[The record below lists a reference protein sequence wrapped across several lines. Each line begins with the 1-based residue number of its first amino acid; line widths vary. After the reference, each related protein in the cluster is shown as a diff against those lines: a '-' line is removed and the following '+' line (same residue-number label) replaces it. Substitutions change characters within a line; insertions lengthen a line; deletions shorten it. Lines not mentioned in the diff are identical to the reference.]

1 MFRIFTGKIGHPI
14 VMIYQT
20 PSLGNVDEVK
30 MLTLTGTVE
39 RGVERVG
46 LRSYHFFLPELI
58 VCKSRI
64 NGGTVNPNA
73 RFSWPHILALA
84 L

>member
-1 MFRIFTGKIGHPI
+1 MVFYIFSGKIGHPI

-20 PSLGNVDEVK
+20 QSLGNFDEVK
-30 MLTLTGTVE
+30 MLTGIVE

-46 LRSYHFFLPELI
+46 LRSYRFFLPGLI
-58 VCKSRI
+58 VCKCRI

-73 RFSWPHILALA
+73 RFSWPDILALT